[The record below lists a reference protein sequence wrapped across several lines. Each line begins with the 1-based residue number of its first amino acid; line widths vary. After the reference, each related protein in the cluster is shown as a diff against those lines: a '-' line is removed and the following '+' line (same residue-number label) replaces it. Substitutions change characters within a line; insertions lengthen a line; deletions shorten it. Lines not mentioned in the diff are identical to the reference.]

1 MKFKVFILFM
11 TSVSCVFSQDPESYN
26 QSGDPNQR
34 SWPGGY
40 VSIAYEF
47 DLKSKQ
53 RGYQISLGVA
63 VPGIGE
69 SGNGPFI
76 FPGIVFGK
84 RYLLNENKSYSY
96 NDFQIVAMIGGV
108 WGGAAYGSAYIDGGK
123 KKRSKYF
130 LGWLL
135 GGYINES
142 TQTSDLEWQK
152 STFKGYHLGFAFP
165 LIGNHFYP

>member
-1 MKFKVFILFM
+1 MKLKVFILFV
-11 TSVSCVFSQDPESYN
+11 TSVCCVFSQDSQNYN
-26 QSGDPNQR
+26 RSGDPSDR

-53 RGYQISLGVA
+53 KGYQVSFGVA

-84 RYLLNENKSYSY
+84 RYLLNEDQSYSY
-96 NDFQIVAMIGGV
+96 IDLQVVAMIGGV
-108 WGGAAYGSAYIDGGK
+108 WGGGGYGSGNIDGK
-123 KKRSKYF
+123 KHKRRKYF
-130 LGWLL
+130 IGWLP
-135 GGYINES
+135 GGYVNES
-142 TQTSDLEWQK
+142 TQTANSDWQK
-152 STFKGYHLGFAFP
+152 GTFKGYHFGLAFP